1 VCILN
6 FFARTQHALK
16 KNKMATISLNL
27 QNQFFSQFLSRLPS
41 THIGFISVQKSKS
54 KISNMGTFKLEDGA
68 GGGGWPGH

>member
-54 KISNMGTFKLEDGA
+54 NSQLQQKPKVKMFKK
-68 GGGGWPGH
+68 